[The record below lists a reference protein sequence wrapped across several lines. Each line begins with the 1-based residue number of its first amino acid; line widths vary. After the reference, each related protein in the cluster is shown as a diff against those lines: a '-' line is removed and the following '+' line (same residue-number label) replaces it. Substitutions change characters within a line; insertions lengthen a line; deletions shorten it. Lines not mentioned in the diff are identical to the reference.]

1 MGGQR
6 IHGPQLGPFD
16 PQTYQNATQTHFSL
30 GAQDTVQ
37 REERR
42 RARRGE
48 RPLSHS
54 ERGRIA
60 MEMDA
65 GVSDSRWDGSFQL
78 HHIGETGNEVFQS
91 ICGELGLDSDAPFN
105 TVYLPEQETDETEEA
120 TVHRGSHVQDYKD
133 SVNEA
138 LMWGIDQVPDGLP
151 PRIRRGRVEQA
162 VVDTVG
168 KIRRVILTNQLP
180 LNARNDAMWSE
191 DTEDRITV
199 REIFEREGLLRP
211 PE

>member
-6 IHGPQLGPFD
+6 ILRPFD
-16 PQTYQNATQTHFSL
+16 PQTYQNATQTYLSL
-30 GAQDTVQ
+30 EAQEAVH
-37 REERR
+37 REELS
-42 RARRGE
+42 RARKGE

-60 MEMDA
+60 MKIDA

-78 HHIGETGNEVFQS
+78 HHIGETGNEVFQG
-91 ICGELGLDSDAPFN
+91 ICGELGLDSDATFN
-105 TVYLPEQETDETEEA
+105 TVYLPEQETDETREA
-120 TVHRGSHVQDYKD
+120 TVHMGSHVQDYTD

-138 LMWGIDQVPDGLP
+138 LMWGIDQVPGDLP
-151 PRIRRGRVEQA
+151 PRIRKSRVEQA

-180 LNARNDAMWSE
+180 LNARNDAMWSG

-199 REIFEREGLLRP
+199 RQIFEREGLLRP
-211 PE
+211 PQ